1 MIRHIVMWKFK
12 DEAEGKT
19 KQENMDIVR
28 NRLYSLPAI
37 IPEIRRLEIGYDIK
51 HTDMSADLALITEF
65 ETLETLEIYAK
76 HPDHQLVSQYVR
88 KVIDSRVVID
98 FQI

>member
-19 KQENMDIVR
+19 KEENMDIVR

-37 IPEIRRLEIGYDIK
+37 ISEIRHLEIGKDVR
-51 HTDMSADLALITEF
+51 HTDMSADLVLITEF
-65 ETLETLEIYAK
+65 DTLEALETYAK
-76 HPDHQLVSQYVR
+76 HPDHMLVSQYVR

-98 FQI
+98 VKI

>member
-12 DEAEGKT
+12 EEAEGKT

-28 NRLYSLPAI
+28 NSLYALPPI
-37 IPEIRRLEIGYDIK
+37 ISEIKYLEIGYDIN

-65 ETLETLEIYAK
+65 ESMQTLETYK
-76 HPDHQLVSQYVR
+76 NHPDHQAVSKYVR
-88 KVIDSRVVID
+88 KVIEDRVVID
-98 FQI
+98 FEI

>member
-19 KQENMDIVR
+19 KEENMDIVR

-37 IPEIRRLEIGYDIK
+37 IPEIRRLEIGKDVR
-51 HTDMSADLALITEF
+51 HTDMSADLVLITEF
-65 ETLETLEIYAK
+65 DTLEALEIYAN
-76 HPDHQLVSQYVR
+76 HPDHMLVSQYVR
-88 KVIDSRVVID
+88 KVIYDRVVID
-98 FQI
+98 VQL

>member
-1 MIRHIVMWKFK
+1 MIKHIVMWKFK
-12 DEAEGKT
+12 EEAEGKT

-37 IPEIRRLEIGYDIK
+37 ISEIRRLEIGYDIK

-65 ETLETLEIYAK
+65 ESMQTLETYK
-76 HPDHQLVSQYVR
+76 NHPDHQAVSKYVR
-88 KVIDSRVVID
+88 KVIEDRVVID